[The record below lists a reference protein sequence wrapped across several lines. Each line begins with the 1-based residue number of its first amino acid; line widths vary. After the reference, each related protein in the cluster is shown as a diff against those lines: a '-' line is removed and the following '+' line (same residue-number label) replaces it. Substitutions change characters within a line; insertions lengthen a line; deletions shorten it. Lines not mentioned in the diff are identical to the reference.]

1 MIDMI
6 GAIALTGLAVA
17 NPGTLIL
24 ASPLGA
30 VAAHRLAVGAAVW
43 LVGIAGLATAG
54 LFAASSPVGTPAI
67 GAAVLVPV
75 VALTLS
81 AARPS
86 AIRRLALGI
95 PLAVLVA
102 LHAGRLLGA
111 FFVWLHAEGRLPWT
125 FATYAGWG
133 DVAVAAAAVPVA
145 WAAHRRLAG
154 WPSLVLAWN
163 SVGLLDLLGAVILG
177 VGSGAT
183 SPLRF
188 IHESPDTAT
197 MGTLPWLLVPAFL
210 VPIYIL
216 AHLAV
221 FAQLA
226 ASRARAGGRS

>member
-1 MIDMI
+1 MIDVL
-6 GAIALTGLAVA
+6 GAIALTGLAVL
-17 NPGTLIL
+17 NSGMLIL
-24 ASPLGA
+24 ASPVGA
-30 VAAHRLAVGAAVW
+30 AAARRLAVGAGAW
-43 LVGIAGLATAG
+43 LFVIVGLAAAG
-54 LFAASSPVGTPAI
+54 LFAGSSPIQIPAI

-75 VALTLS
+75 VVLAAG

-86 AIRRLALGI
+86 TIRRLALGI

-102 LHAGRLLGA
+102 LHVGRLLGA

-133 DVAVAAAAVPVA
+133 DVAVAATAVPVA
-145 WAAHRRLAG
+145 WAVHRGLAG
-154 WPSLVLAWN
+154 WRPLVLAWN
-163 SVGLLDLLGAVILG
+163 SIGLLDLLGAVT
-177 VGSGAT
+177 VGIGSAAA

-197 MGTLPWLLVPAFL
+197 MGTLPWLLVPGFL

-221 FAQLA
+221 FARLA
-226 ASRARAGGRS
+226 ASGDARPARS